1 MKVLEWV
8 DDNGCKRKRSIKDTD
23 PDEMAIDGLP
33 FEPPDVIN
41 RLDWD
46 NLKVALHN
54 NLFDRGLVCWQDV
67 QKSQNGVTSAILATF
82 RREVLAL
89 YKEVQ

>member
-1 MKVLEWV
+1 MKIIEWT
-8 DDNGCKRKRSIKDTD
+8 DEKGFKRKRSIKDTD
-23 PDEMAIDGLP
+23 PEELAQDGLP
-33 FEPPDVIN
+33 LEPPDVK

-46 NLKVALHN
+46 NLIVKLHN
-54 NLFDRGLVCWQDV
+54 NLFDRGLVCWRDV
-67 QKSQNGVTSAILATF
+67 QYSQDGVTSAILATF